1 MAKQKLED
9 YLTRQFEKH
18 VAHTTV
24 EIEQKYRVA
33 DVDSLR
39 KKLIKLGARR
49 SAKGYERNELFDMD
63 GVLRRQGRKLR
74 LRRHGQDRAVLTL
87 KGPRQDGIHKTRM
100 EVETRVDYEPAKRIL
115 ELLSFRVSETYDKQR
130 EEYRL
135 GSCTVCLDYI
145 AQCGWFF
152 EIEGTPKQ
160 INEIARKL
168 GLSDLD
174 REHRSYRKLIKQ
186 QLQGQPILHFGSQPR
201 IHTRRAKSSC

>member
-1 MAKQKLED
+1 MAKQKLEQ

-18 VAHTTV
+18 VARTTV
-24 EIEQKYRVA
+24 EIEQKYRVS

-39 KKLIKLGARR
+39 KKLIRLGARK
-49 SAKGYERNELFDMD
+49 STKGYERNELFDMD
-63 GVLRRQGRKLR
+63 GALRRQGRKLR
-74 LRRHGQDRAVLTL
+74 LRRHGEDKAVLTL
-87 KGPRQDGIHKTRM
+87 KGPRQGGLHKTRM
-100 EVETRVDYEPAKRIL
+100 EIETRVDYEPAKRIL
-115 ELLSFRVSETYDKQR
+115 ELLSFRVSETYSKLR
-130 EEYRL
+130 EEYKL

-168 GLSDLD
+168 ELNDLD

-186 QLQGQPILHFGSQPR
+186 QLLGPPMMRLGGRPR
-201 IHTRRAKSSC
+201 ARTGRKAQ

>member
-1 MAKQKLED
+1 MAKQKLEQ

-18 VAHTTV
+18 VARTTV
-24 EIEQKYRVA
+24 EIEQKYRVS

-39 KKLIKLGARR
+39 KKLIKLGARK
-49 SAKGYERNELFDMD
+49 SIKGYERNELFDMD
-63 GVLRRQGRKLR
+63 GALRRQGRKLR
-74 LRRHGQDRAVLTL
+74 LRRHGEDKAVLTL

-115 ELLSFRVSETYDKQR
+115 ELLSFRVSETYNKLR
-130 EEYRL
+130 EEYKL
-135 GSCTVCLDYI
+135 GSCIVCLDYI
-145 AQCGWFF
+145 SQCGWFF

-168 GLSDLD
+168 ELSDLD

-186 QLQGQPILHFGSQPR
+186 RSLGMPILRLGSQPR
-201 IHTRRAKSSC
+201 TRSARRMK